1 MLVLSRKTGEGI
13 VLDND
18 ISISILSIDGDRIRI
33 GIQAPKEMR
42 IYRKELLTETID
54 VNREAANTPSVSF
67 SDSVKADE

>member
-1 MLVLSRKTGEGI
+1 

-42 IYRKELLTETID
+42 IYRSELLAETAD
-54 VNREAANTPSVSF
+54 MNRTAAKTPAISF
-67 SDSVKADE
+67 RDE

>member
-13 VLDND
+13 VMDND

-42 IYRKELLTETID
+42 IYRSELLSETID
-54 VNREAANTPSVSF
+54 INRAAVNTPHISF
-67 SDSVKADE
+67 NND